1 MGLNTCVV
9 PFGSRSQ
16 LYERN
21 WSIYGQI
28 RAANRSRMLGHA
40 VDDKLEAGLILSH
53 ESLHLRDKLLDAAWF
68 PEFKM
73 WKSDE
78 ESDEGEGADDQNY
91 IADSVYL
98 IEEAILCCAHRA

>member
-1 MGLNTCVV
+1 
-9 PFGSRSQ
+9 
-16 LYERN
+16 
-21 WSIYGQI
+21 
-28 RAANRSRMLGHA
+28 MLGHA
-40 VDDKLEAGLILSH
+40 VDDKLEAGLILPH